1 MQSHN
6 IAWSKNGSPYN
17 KSFKLPLGT
26 RTTPLDPTLK
36 MRSDTIKDSK
46 MKEKLAKGNLSSF
59 FKHQFSQRRRGDC
72 VRLRK
77 MVEEL
82 PECEILTKRVNNKV

>member
-6 IAWSKNGSPYN
+6 IAWSKNGNPYN

-36 MRSDTIKDSK
+36 MRSDAIKDSK
-46 MKEKLAKGNLSSF
+46 MKEKLAKGNLGSF
-59 FKHQFSQRRRGDC
+59 FKHQFSQGRRGDC